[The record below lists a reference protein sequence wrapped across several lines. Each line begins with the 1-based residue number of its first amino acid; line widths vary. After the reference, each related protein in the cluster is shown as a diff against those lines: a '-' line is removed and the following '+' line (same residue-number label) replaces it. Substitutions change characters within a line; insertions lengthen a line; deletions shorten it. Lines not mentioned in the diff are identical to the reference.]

1 MPQIVE
7 ALAEVEFPAE
17 ESGPEGRTLAA
28 DVGPILV
35 AVDLSGDS
43 RQALLWA
50 CDYAE
55 KSGAPVQIL
64 HVLHDPA
71 EAPGKYSRNNGADT
85 LAPMMDTAERML
97 AAFMTDVRADHIGLE
112 SLATAETKIVEGL
125 PAPTI
130 VEVAKRIGA
139 RMVVVGSRGH
149 SGLPKL
155 MFGSNSQRVAQLSP
169 VPVTVVKSKS

>member
-1 MPQIVE
+1 MLKTVE
-7 ALAEVEFPAE
+7 AVAEADFPAE
-17 ESGPEGRTLAA
+17 ESGPEGRILAA
-28 DVGPILV
+28 DSGPVLV
-35 AVDLSGDS
+35 AVDLSSDS

-50 CDYAE
+50 YDYAE
-55 KSGAPVQIL
+55 KSGVPLQIL

-71 EAPGKYSRNNGADT
+71 EAPGKYSRNGSAT
-85 LAPMMDTAERML
+85 LEPMMDTAEGML
-97 AAFMTDVRADHIGLE
+97 GEFMAEVRADHNGLE
-112 SLATAETKIVEGL
+112 SLAGAETKIVEGL

-139 RMVVVGSRGH
+139 RMVVVGSRGQT
-149 SGLPKL
+149 GLPRL